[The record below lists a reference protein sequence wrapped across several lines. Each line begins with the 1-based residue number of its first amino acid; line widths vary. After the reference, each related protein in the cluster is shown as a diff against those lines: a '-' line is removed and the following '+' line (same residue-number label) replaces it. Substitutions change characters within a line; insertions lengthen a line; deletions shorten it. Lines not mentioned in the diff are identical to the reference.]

1 MQSDAFPTPPI
12 YVHHFQPRLV
22 QQPEDDQQQDS
33 DRPLNHLLD
42 KIELLMTDCS
52 IEESQSFWSATD
64 RIKIK
69 HRVIESMQMIE
80 SLFLDLAKVSTQDP
94 ELISAVSEGLLYT
107 GHSQDIGNSQVT
119 HQAGLEIP
127 NFLKQRAC

>member
-12 YVHHFQPRLV
+12 YVHQFQPRLV
-22 QQPEDDQQQDS
+22 QIDSEPQQDS
-33 DRPLNHLLD
+33 DSALSYLLD
-42 KIELLMTDCS
+42 EIELLITDCS
-52 IEESQSFWSATD
+52 PEESRSFWSATD

-80 SLFLDLAKVSTQDP
+80 SLFLDLAKASTQDP
-94 ELISAVSEGLLYT
+94 DLISAVSESLRYT
-107 GHSQDIGNSQVT
+107 SNSQFI
-119 HQAGLEIP
+119 HPAQLDMP

>member
-1 MQSDAFPTPPI
+1 
-12 YVHHFQPRLV
+12 
-22 QQPEDDQQQDS
+22 
-33 DRPLNHLLD
+33 
-42 KIELLMTDCS
+42 
-52 IEESQSFWSATD
+52 
-64 RIKIK
+64 
-69 HRVIESMQMIE
+69 MQMIE

-94 ELISAVSEGLLYT
+94 ELISAVSESLLYT

>member
-12 YVHHFQPRLV
+12 YAHQFQPRLV
-22 QQPEDDQQQDS
+22 QHDFEPQQEGDS
-33 DRPLNHLLD
+33 DLRNLLEE
-42 KIELLMTDCS
+42 IELLMAECS
-52 IEESQSFWSATD
+52 SEESRSFWSATD

-80 SLFLDLAKVSTQDP
+80 SLFLDLAKASTQDP
-94 ELISAVSEGLLYT
+94 ELISAVSESLRYT
-107 GHSQDIGNSQVT
+107 SNSQFSR
-119 HQAGLEIP
+119 QAQLDIP